1 MQKIQSRPYF
11 PHLDGLRFF
20 AFLIVFISH
29 AVLFIWGGK
38 LFLAQGDLGVSF
50 FFVLSGFLITFLL
63 YFEKESERGY
73 IKLTHFYARRILRIW
88 PVYFMVLLLSILLS
102 QINFTHLPFEIG
114 FNPASLPWLL
124 GFITNFYLISPGGI
138 SVALAVL
145 WSISV
150 EEQFY
155 LIWPLITSF
164 IKKKYVPLI
173 LVSLILGGTIF
184 RYIHFDTYAIVSYS
198 TFSVVSD
205 LATGALFGFFAFHR
219 KDFSER
225 MSLFFTKKKVRLL
238 YVLILGCLYIK
249 MFPHG
254 FIPENLTP
262 LYTAI
267 FPVIFSFLFACI
279 IIEQNYSAH
288 SFFKASTNRQITY
301 LGKISYGLYAYH
313 SIVIALIFSLLS
325 TYNIHSPLLVTT
337 LSFIGTIGIAHLSY
351 RFIEKKIIALK
362 NHVL

>member
-29 AVLFIWGGK
+29 AVLFIWDGK

-63 YFEKESERGY
+63 YFEKESARGY
-73 IKLTHFYARRILRIW
+73 IKLTHLYARRILRIW
-88 PVYFMVLLLSILLS
+88 PVYFMVLILSILLS

-114 FNPASLPWLL
+114 FNPASFPWFF
-124 GFITNFYLISPGGI
+124 GFITNFYLIAPGGL

-155 LIWPLITSF
+155 LVWPLIVSYS
-164 IKKKYVPLI
+164 KKKYMPYILLGLI
-173 LVSLILGGTIF
+173 IFGTVF
-184 RYIHFDTYAIVSYS
+184 RYINFNKYAVVSYS

-205 LATGALFGFFAFHR
+205 LAVGALFGFFAFHR
-219 KDFSER
+219 KNFSER
-225 MSLFFTKKKVRLL
+225 MGLFFTKKRVRFLYLL
-238 YVLILGCLYIK
+238 IIGCLYIK

-254 FIPENLTP
+254 FITESLTP
-262 LYTAI
+262 LYVALL
-267 FPVIFSFLFACI
+267 PVIFSFLFACI
-279 IIEQNYSAH
+279 IMEQNYSAH
-288 SFFKASTNRQITY
+288 SFFKASTHPYITY

-313 SIVIALIFSLLS
+313 SIVIALVFSVLRMYAIS
-325 TYNIHSPLLVTT
+325 SPALITI
-337 LSFIGTIGIAHLSY
+337 LSFVGTIGIAHLSY

-362 NHVL
+362 QHVL